1 MSSTIQ
7 IYTDGSAHY
16 KTQYGAWAFVVVQD
30 GVSIYEDVGTE
41 KDTTNNRME
50 LRGICAALSYI
61 LERNELGKT
70 YEIITDSQYAYYGL
84 TTWRKSWKLKD
95 WKNVKNAD
103 LWQNLDRV
111 VDALPT
117 FGLPVSFLWVRGHAG
132 NKFNEQV
139 DKLAHAAFQ
148 KLTASEGGS
157 RSVG

>member
-1 MSSTIQ
+1 MIR

-16 KTQYGAWAFVVVQD
+16 TTRYGAWAFVVVQD
-30 GVSIYEDVGTE
+30 GVSIHEAVGTE

-50 LRGICAALSYI
+50 LRGICEALAYV
-61 LERNELGKT
+61 LERNEPGKA
-70 YEIITDSQYAYYGL
+70 YEIVTDSQYACYGL
-84 TTWRKSWKLKD
+84 TTWRKAWRLKA

-117 FGLPVSFLWVRGHAG
+117 FGLPVSFSWVKGHAG
-132 NKFNEQV
+132 DKFNEQV

-148 KLTASEGGS
+148 KLTSSEGGS
-157 RSVG
+157 QSAG